1 MNNCEM
7 WREFPVLVKLSIFV
21 AIQNIDSL
29 YNSLKYIVLVR
40 FTSICIA
47 VVVLRTVVV
56 VVVVYI
62 GCCCCCVLELL
73 LLLGIAVVVV
83 ES

>member
-1 MNNCEM
+1 MD
-7 WREFPVLVKLSIFV
+7 W
-21 AIQNIDSL
+21 L

-62 GCCCCCVLELL
+62 GCCCCVLELL
-73 LLLGIAVVVV
+73 LLLGIAVLVV